1 MGTLMSDILLSAFN
15 TLFRLEGDLDNHC
28 QAIANNRDSIQD
40 LSKQIRPI
48 CETRLKLSDHEN
60 NLKQQLPL
68 SIFHLSIYASY
79 LHDEQIDRYITKFL
93 IKSQG

>member
-1 MGTLMSDILLSAFN
+1 MSDILLSAFN

-40 LSKQIRPI
+40 LSKANKTYLRNQIKSFL
-48 CETRLKLSDHEN
+48 THEN

-68 SIFHLSIYASY
+68 PLKCFLKKDYILSVLMKMEIY
-79 LHDEQIDRYITKFL
+79 F
-93 IKSQG
+93 